1 MSGWTE
7 SEMMVVAAARRLTDE
22 RVCFV
27 GIGLPNIAC
36 ALAKRTANP
45 QLELVYESGVFGAEP
60 ARLPLSIGDPT
71 LAAGAA
77 AVTGMFQL
85 FAYYLQGGRVDVAF
99 LGAAQIDAAG
109 NINTTVVG
117 DYAAPDVRLPGSGG
131 ACEIGINAK
140 KVFVIMRQSAR
151 SFVPHVDFVT
161 TSGHPPG
168 GRPARWGAGPALVVT
183 QLGVF
188 GFTEGV
194 MQLES
199 VHPGVDIAT
208 VRAACGWDLEVGAAV
223 AQTPPPTEAELA
235 AVRVLD
241 PDRTYLR

>member
-1 MSGWTE
+1 
-7 SEMMVVAAARRLTDE
+7 MMVVAAARHLTGE

-45 QLELVYESGVFGAEP
+45 ELELVYESGVFGADP
-60 ARLPLSIGDPT
+60 ARLPLSIGDPS

-99 LGAAQIDAAG
+99 LGAAQIDPAG

-117 DYAAPDVRLPGSGG
+117 EYAAPAVRLPGSGG
-131 ACEIGINAK
+131 ACEIGINAR

-151 SFVPHVDFVT
+151 SFVQRVDFVT
-161 TSGHPPG
+161 TSGHRPE
-168 GRPARWGAGPALVVT
+168 GRPPQWGAGPVLVVT
-183 QLGVF
+183 QLAVF
-188 GFTEGV
+188 GFAGGV
-194 MQLES
+194 MRLES
-199 VHPGVDIAT
+199 IHPGVDVAA
-208 VRAACGWDLEVGAAV
+208 VRAACGWDLDVGGDVRETA
-223 AQTPPPTEAELA
+223 PPSEAELA
-235 AVRVLD
+235 AVRALD

>member
-7 SEMMVVAAARRLTDE
+7 TEMMVVAAARHLIDE
-22 RVCFV
+22 RICFV

-36 ALAKRTANP
+36 ALAKRTVNS
-45 QLELVYESGVFGAEP
+45 QLELVYESGVFGADP

-85 FAYYLQGGRVDVAF
+85 FGYYLQGGRVDVAF
-99 LGAAQIDAAG
+99 LGAAQIDPAG

-117 DYAAPDVRLPGSGG
+117 DYAAPTVRLPGSGG

-140 KVFVIMRQSAR
+140 KVFVIMRQSTR
-151 SFVPHVDFVT
+151 SFVPRVDFVT
-161 TSGHPPG
+161 TSGHPPE
-168 GRPARWGAGPALVVT
+168 GRPALWGAGPVLVVT

-188 GFTEGV
+188 GFAGG
-194 MQLES
+194 MLRLET
-199 VHPGVDIAT
+199 VHPGVDIPA
-208 VRAACGWDLEVGAAV
+208 VRAACGWVLEISDGVTV
-223 AQTPPPTEAELA
+223 TPPPSDAELA
-235 AVRVLD
+235 AVRALD

>member
-7 SEMMVVAAARRLTDE
+7 SEMMVVAAARRLTTV

-36 ALAKRTANP
+36 ALARRIANP
-45 QLELVYESGVFGAEP
+45 GLELVYESGVFGAEP

-71 LAAGAA
+71 LASGAT
-77 AVTGMFQL
+77 AVTGMLQL

-109 NINTTVVG
+109 TINTTVVG
-117 DYAAPDVRLPGSGG
+117 DYESPQVRLPGSGG

-140 KVFVIMRQSAR
+140 EVFVIMRQSTR
-151 SFVPHVDFVT
+151 SFVPAVDFVT
-161 TSGHPPG
+161 TSGHLPG
-168 GRPARWGAGPALVVT
+168 GRPPHWGAGPTLVVT
-183 QLGVF
+183 QLGVY
-188 GFTEGV
+188 GFAGGV

-199 VHPGVDIAT
+199 VHPGVDLAA
-208 VRAACGWDLEVGAAV
+208 VRAACGWDLAV
-223 AQTPPPTEAELA
+223 SPSLAETPPPTEVELE
-235 AVRVLD
+235 AVRTLD
-241 PDRTYLR
+241 PDRTALR